1 MFFVGSRHLTYKIW
15 QPVLALSLLF
25 VAALVVAACSGANIS
40 TASGMG
46 TVKVMLSDPATCQAP
61 NGPFSHVYVTIA
73 DVRVHMN
80 SSAGAG
86 DGGWVDLTP
95 DLSKNPKQVDLLGL
109 ANSSCFLASLGA
121 PMELQAGTYQQ
132 IRVIL
137 AANNATVTG
146 NVCGSS
152 TNCVMLTADSSN
164 TPHPLLLS
172 SEAKTGIKIPGS
184 QISKGGFTIGAGE
197 TKDLDIDFL
206 TCESIVKQG
215 NGKYR
220 LKPVLHAGEVSA
232 VSTSINGT
240 VVDSVTGS
248 ALVGGKVFVALE
260 QPDTTANMVHRVVMY
275 QQVNPDGTFVFC
287 PVPDGTYDIVIMG
300 TDAGGSFYRPTIITG
315 VTVGSTTNV
324 VTITLP
330 TTTPNASLS
339 GTVTAQTGS
348 NTGAT
353 VDVELSALEMV
364 NGVTY
369 TIPLP
374 PTATQTAATLGVETA
389 TGGTCPANTFCAP
402 YTLDVPSGAASI
414 GAWSAGGTTITLG
427 TGLASYSVDGI
438 ATVPGAG
445 GTPDCGTPEMTVAA
459 PDLTSDLNPTGIDL
473 AYTACN

>member
-1 MFFVGSRHLTYKIW
+1 MFFVGSRRLTYKIW
-15 QPVLALSLLF
+15 QPALALSLLF
-25 VAALVVAACSGANIS
+25 VATLVVAACSGANIS

-46 TVKVMLSDPATCQAP
+46 TVTVMLSDPATCQAP
-61 NGPFSHVYVTIA
+61 NGPFSHVYVTIT
-73 DVRVHMN
+73 DVQAHV
-80 SSAGAG
+80 SSTAGAG

-95 DLSKNPKQVDLLGL
+95 NLSKNPKQVDLLGL
-109 ANSSCFLASLGA
+109 ANNKCFLASLGD
-121 PMELQAGTYQQ
+121 PMQLQAGTYQQ

-146 NVCGSS
+146 NICGSS
-152 TNCVMLTADSSN
+152 TNCVMLTSDSSN
-164 TPHPLLLS
+164 TPHTLLLS

-206 TCESIVKQG
+206 TCESIVQQG
-215 NGKYR
+215 NGQYR

-240 VVDSVTGS
+240 VVDSVSEMPVT
-248 ALVGGKVFVALE
+248 GKVFVALE

-275 QQVNPDGTFVFC
+275 QQVNADGTFIFC

-300 TDAGGSFYRPTIITG
+300 TDAGGSFYQPTIITG
-315 VTVGSTTNV
+315 VTVGKTLNV
-324 VTITLP
+324 VRITLP

-353 VDVELSALEMV
+353 VDVELSALETV
-364 NGVTY
+364 GGVTY

-374 PTATQTAATLGVETA
+374 PTATQTAATVGVETA

-402 YTLDVPSGAASI
+402 YKLNLPSGAASI
-414 GAWSAGGTTITLG
+414 GAWSAGGTTITVG

-438 ATVPGAG
+438 ATVPGSG
-445 GTPDCGTPEMTVAA
+445 GTPDCGTPEVTVAA
-459 PDLTSDLNPTGIDL
+459 PALTAGLNPTGIDL
-473 AYTACN
+473 AYTACQ